1 MAKIDFPYFVE
12 YIDENGE
19 LQYEHWNQQT
29 MDKELRRGAV
39 NITHIELSYRAQ
51 IELGMIEDEDDEELD
66 DWEPADI
73 DSDCGF
79 DPYMGCFSDDC

>member
-12 YIDENGE
+12 YIDENGK
-19 LQYEHWNQQT
+19 LQYEHWNQLT
-29 MDKELRRGAV
+29 LDKELRHRAV

-51 IELGMIEDEDDEELD
+51 IELGMLEDEDDE
-66 DWEPADI
+66 EPADI